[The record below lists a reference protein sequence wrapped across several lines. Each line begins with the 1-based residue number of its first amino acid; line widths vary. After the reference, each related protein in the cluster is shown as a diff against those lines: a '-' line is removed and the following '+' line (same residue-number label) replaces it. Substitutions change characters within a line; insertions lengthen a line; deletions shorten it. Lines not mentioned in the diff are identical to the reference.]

1 MKRKTDLI
9 WNAIDELTD
18 KVDRLK
24 NIPPDVLDR
33 LRALEI
39 AIPRIQENLSQLWE
53 REAIINTK
61 KGKDL
66 TINVRINDEM
76 SREIENPADENK
88 EDNLKD
94 LVFSLNNV
102 TGMLRDEIAA
112 AQQREI
118 KELRGE
124 VERLN
129 ENIEEIKGVWLDWA
143 KRNNRI

>member
-1 MKRKTDLI
+1 MKRKNDLI
-9 WNAIDELTD
+9 WNAIDELAD

-33 LRALEI
+33 IHAIEI

-53 REAIINTK
+53 REATNNTK
-61 KGKDL
+61 KGKNF

-76 SREIENPADENK
+76 PCEIENPADENK
-88 EDNLKD
+88 KDDLKE
-94 LVFSLNNV
+94 LVSSLNNV
-102 TGMLRDEIAA
+102 TGRLRDEIA

-129 ENIEEIKGVWLDWA
+129 EKIEEIKGVWLDWA
-143 KRNNRI
+143 KRHNRF